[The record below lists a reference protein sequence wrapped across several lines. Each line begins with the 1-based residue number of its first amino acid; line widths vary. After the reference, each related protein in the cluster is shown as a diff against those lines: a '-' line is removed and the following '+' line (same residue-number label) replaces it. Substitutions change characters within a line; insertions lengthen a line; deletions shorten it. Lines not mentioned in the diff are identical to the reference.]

1 MRKIVV
7 LAAAL
12 GVAATFV
19 SVASAADPVPYP
31 APKVQQVFVAAQTV
45 TPGASFTNFFAP
57 GSTVVFRSYAVDP
70 KTRKVVA
77 AKDVKYFYVTIPNQ
91 PNIKLQFNPTAPGA
105 SSGLPWTGTWTVP
118 ANYPEGAVPFK
129 VLIQL
134 SKDHGKRRGSFVQYP
149 VAAAALTVSKT
160 VATALTP
167 SGPNAGAA
175 GAPKSSLDVGL
186 YVDTV
191 AGTRPVGTAPR
202 QSGCTQ
208 TNVFRRGEQIVP
220 RVWGTDLATTD
231 VLSNDNVKEAH
242 VSIAGLKDLPMTWGP
257 HGAVGNQAFFWNAPF
272 ILPAD
277 YPFGETTIHVVF
289 TLENGKVGTYDYVI
303 NVIP

>member
-1 MRKIVV
+1 MRKIAI

-12 GVAATFV
+12 AVAATFV
-19 SVASAADPVPYP
+19 PVGSAADPVPYP
-31 APKVQQVFVAAQTV
+31 SPKVQQVFIAAQTV
-45 TPGASFTNFFAP
+45 TTGGSVTNFYAP
-57 GSTVVFRSYAVDP
+57 GSTVVFRAYAVDP
-70 KTRKVVA
+70 KTKKVVA

-91 PNIKLQFNPTAPGA
+91 PNVKLHFDPVAPGA
-105 SSGLPWTGTWTVP
+105 SKGLPWTGTWTVP
-118 ANYPEGAVPFK
+118 ASFAEGAVPFR
-129 VLIQL
+129 VLVQL
-134 SKDHGKRRGSFVQYP
+134 SKDLGKRKGQFVQFP
-149 VAAAALTVSKT
+149 VSAAALTVSKN
-160 VATALTP
+160 VSTALSP

-175 GAPKSSLDVGL
+175 GTLKPSLDVAL

-208 TNVFRRGEQIVP
+208 TNVFKRGEQIVP
-220 RVWGTDLATTD
+220 RVWGSDLATTD
-231 VLSNDNVKEAH
+231 VLSTDNVKEAH
-242 VSIAGLKDLPMTWGP
+242 ISLAGLKDMPMSWGP
-257 HGAVGNQAFFWNAPF
+257 HGAVGNQVFFWNAPF

-277 YPFGETTIHVVF
+277 YPFGEATIHVVF